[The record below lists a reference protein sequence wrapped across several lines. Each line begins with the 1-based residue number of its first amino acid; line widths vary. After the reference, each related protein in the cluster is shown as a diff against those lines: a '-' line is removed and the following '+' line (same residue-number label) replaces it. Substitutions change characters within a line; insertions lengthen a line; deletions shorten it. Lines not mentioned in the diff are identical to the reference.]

1 MKHIQAYDA
10 FVLESIGGTEYRPLA
25 KILECKFTPDLKHL
39 MLDGIFYSSETGEM
53 VPLNEWW
60 SLSDILHAGADVL
73 STVVD
78 FVIPGSGAI
87 VDALNALS
95 YLIEAQFASADK
107 KDGLYLMAA
116 ITFAFV
122 ILPGPLQAVSIPLK
136 RFIKS
141 GAKVA
146 SPLIKKA
153 LGIVASIL
161 PKILRDLPNLINS
174 ALKSKLASA
183 ILGKYAGKIGAAV
196 KQFGESVLKTFN
208 KVMGLPDMAKTAG
221 KIAAVKVAVKTVL
234 DSAAVSMLKKFFS
247 SKVKVKLA
255 KETSEKALKKLGF
268 VPGKAYRYINK
279 SGKGVTAKI
288 VGSGV
293 DGKTLLV
300 KFGNKAGLS
309 PTSVPVSTFVRQTIG
324 APWGRRGYTV
334 AAPLLV
340 KQFASMMNSAGEIDP
355 ALIEQIPPLDPDLVS
370 KETMA
375 YYLDEVPEYDGA
387 AETVEY

>member
-10 FVLESIGGTEYRPLA
+10 FVLESIGGTEHRPLA

-39 MLDGIFYSSETGEM
+39 MLDGIFYSSETGEI

-73 STVVD
+73 SAVVD

-95 YLIEAQFASADK
+95 YVIEAQFVDEEK
-107 KDGLYLMAA
+107 RGMLYLMAA

-141 GAKVA
+141 GAKAA

-161 PKILRDLPNLINS
+161 PKILRDLPNLINN

-183 ILGKYAGKIGAAV
+183 LLGKFAGKIGAAI

-208 KVMGLPDMAKTAG
+208 KAMGLPDMAKTAG
-221 KIAAVKVAVKTVL
+221 KIATVKVAVKTVL

>member
-1 MKHIQAYDA
+1 MKHVQAYDA

-73 STVVD
+73 SAVAGSI
-78 FVIPGSGAI
+78 IPGAGEVI
-87 VDALNALS
+87 DVLNTLS
-95 YLIEAQFASADK
+95 YLIEAQFVSEDK

-122 ILPGPLQAVSIPLK
+122 IIPGPLQALSIPLK

-141 GAKVA
+141 GAKAA

-153 LGIVASIL
+153 LGLVASFL
-161 PKILRDLPNLINS
+161 PKILTDLPNLINN

-183 ILGKYAGKIGAAV
+183 LLGKYAGKIGAAV
-196 KQFGESVLKTFN
+196 KQFGANILKTFN

-221 KIAAVKVAVKTVL
+221 KEILAKTTVKTIL
-234 DSAAVSMLKKFFS
+234 DSAAAGMLKKFFS
-247 SKVKVKLA
+247 SKVKINLA

-268 VPGKAYRYINK
+268 FPGKSYRYINK

-293 DGKTLLV
+293 DGKTVLV

-340 KQFASMMNSAGEIDP
+340 KHFARMMNSAGEIDP
-355 ALIEQIPPLDPDLVS
+355 ELIEQIPPLDPDLVS

-387 AETVEY
+387 GETAEY

>member
-1 MKHIQAYDA
+1 MKHLQTYDA
-10 FVLESIGGTEYRPLA
+10 FILESMGGTEYRPLS
-25 KILECKFTPDLKHL
+25 KILECKFTPDRKHL
-39 MLDGIFYSSETGEM
+39 VLDGIFYSSETGEI

-73 STVVD
+73 SAVVD

-87 VDALNALS
+87 IDALNALS
-95 YLIEAQFASADK
+95 YVIEAQFASADK
-107 KDGLYLMAA
+107 KDSLYLMAA

-122 ILPGPLQAVSIPLK
+122 ILPGPLQAMSIPLK

-141 GAKVA
+141 GAKAA

-183 ILGKYAGKIGAAV
+183 ILGKYAGKIGAAI
-196 KQFGESVLKTFN
+196 KQFGASVLKTFN
-208 KVMGLPDMAKTAG
+208 KAMGLPDMAKTAG
-221 KIAAVKVAVKTVL
+221 KNILAKTAVKTVL
-234 DSAAVSMLKKFFS
+234 DSAAIGMLKKFFS

-293 DGKTLLV
+293 DGKTVLV

-355 ALIEQIPPLDPDLVS
+355 ALIEQIPPLDPELVS

-387 AETVEY
+387 GETVEY

>member
-1 MKHIQAYDA
+1 MKHLQTYDA
-10 FVLESIGGTEYRPLA
+10 FILESMGGTEYRPLS
-25 KILECKFTPDLKHL
+25 KILECKFTPDRKHL
-39 MLDGIFYSSETGEM
+39 VLDGIFYSSETGEI

-73 STVVD
+73 SAVVD

-87 VDALNALS
+87 IDALNALS
-95 YLIEAQFASADK
+95 YVIEAQFASADK
-107 KDGLYLMAA
+107 KDSLYLMAA

-122 ILPGPLQAVSIPLK
+122 ILPGPLQAMSIPLK

-141 GAKVA
+141 GAKAA

-183 ILGKYAGKIGAAV
+183 ILGKYAGKIGAAI
-196 KQFGESVLKTFN
+196 KQFGASVLKTFN
-208 KVMGLPDMAKTAG
+208 KAMGLPDMAKTAG
-221 KIAAVKVAVKTVL
+221 KLAAAKVVVKTVL
-234 DSAAVSMLKKFFS
+234 DSAAIGMLKKFFS

-293 DGKTLLV
+293 DGKTVLV

-355 ALIEQIPPLDPDLVS
+355 ALIEQIPPLDPELVS

-387 AETVEY
+387 GETVEY

>member
-73 STVVD
+73 SAVVD

-87 VDALNALS
+87 VDTLNALS
-95 YLIEAQFASADK
+95 YVIEAQFVDEEK
-107 KDGLYLMAA
+107 RGMLYLMAA

-141 GAKVA
+141 GAKAA

-174 ALKSKLASA
+174 ALKSKLAGA

-196 KQFGESVLKTFN
+196 KQFGASVLKTFN

-355 ALIEQIPPLDPDLVS
+355 ELIEQIPPLDPELVS

>member
-10 FVLESIGGTEYRPLA
+10 FVLESIGGTEHRPLA

-39 MLDGIFYSSETGEM
+39 MLDGIFYSSETGEI

>member
-1 MKHIQAYDA
+1 MKHIRAYDA
-10 FVLESIGGTEYRPLA
+10 FVLESIVGTEYRPLA

-39 MLDGIFYSSETGEM
+39 MLDGVFYSSETGEI

-73 STVVD
+73 SAVVD

-87 VDALNALS
+87 VDTLNALS
-95 YLIEAQFASADK
+95 YLIEAQFVSADK

-116 ITFAFV
+116 ITYAFV

-153 LGIVASIL
+153 LGMVASFL
-161 PKILRDLPNLINS
+161 PKILTDLPNLINS
-174 ALKSKLASA
+174 ALKSKLAGA

-196 KQFGESVLKTFN
+196 KQFGANILKTFN

-221 KIAAVKVAVKTVL
+221 KIATVKVAVKTVL
-234 DSAAVSMLKKFFS
+234 DSAAIGMLKKFFS
-247 SKVKVKLA
+247 SKA
-255 KETSEKALKKLGF
+255 KFNIAKGTSEVALKKLGF

-293 DGKTLLV
+293 DGKTVLV
-300 KFGNKAGLS
+300 KFGNKASLS
-309 PTSVPVSTFVRQTIG
+309 PTSVPLNTFVRQTVG

-387 AETVEY
+387 AEATEY

>member
-1 MKHIQAYDA
+1 MKHLQTYDA
-10 FVLESIGGTEYRPLA
+10 FILESMGGTEYRPLS
-25 KILECKFTPDLKHL
+25 KILECKFTPDRKHL
-39 MLDGIFYSSETGEM
+39 VLDGIFYSSETGEI

-73 STVVD
+73 SAVVD

-95 YLIEAQFASADK
+95 YVIEAQFVDEEK
-107 KDGLYLMAA
+107 RGMLYLMAA

-141 GAKVA
+141 GAKAA

-161 PKILRDLPNLINS
+161 PKILRDLPNLINN

-183 ILGKYAGKIGAAV
+183 ILGKFAGKIGAAV
-196 KQFGESVLKTFN
+196 KQFGASVLKTFN
-208 KVMGLPDMAKTAG
+208 KVMGIPDMAKTAG
-221 KIAAVKVAVKTVL
+221 KLALVKTTAKTIL
-234 DSAAVSMLKKFFS
+234 DSAAAGMLKKFFS
-247 SKVKVKLA
+247 SKVKITLA

-268 VPGKAYRYINK
+268 FPGKSYRYINK

-293 DGKTLLV
+293 DGKTVLV

-340 KQFASMMNSAGEIDP
+340 KHFARMMNSAGEIDP
-355 ALIEQIPPLDPDLVS
+355 ELIEQIPPLDPELVS

-387 AETVEY
+387 GETVEY

>member
-39 MLDGIFYSSETGEM
+39 MLDGIFYSSETGEI

-73 STVVD
+73 SAVVD

-141 GAKVA
+141 GAKAA

-161 PKILRDLPNLINS
+161 PKILRDLPNLINN

-183 ILGKYAGKIGAAV
+183 LLGKFAGKIGAAI

-208 KVMGLPDMAKTAG
+208 KAMGLPDMAKTAG

-288 VGSGV
+288 VGSGI

>member
-39 MLDGIFYSSETGEM
+39 MLDGIFYSSETGEI

-73 STVVD
+73 SAVVD

-95 YLIEAQFASADK
+95 YVIEAQFVDEEK
-107 KDGLYLMAA
+107 RGMLYLMAA

-141 GAKVA
+141 GAKAA

-161 PKILRDLPNLINS
+161 PKILRDLPNLINN
-174 ALKSKLASA
+174 ALKSKLAGA
-183 ILGKYAGKIGAAV
+183 ILGKFAGKIGAAI
-196 KQFGESVLKTFN
+196 KQFGASVLKTFN
-208 KVMGLPDMAKTAG
+208 KAMGLPDMAKTAG

-387 AETVEY
+387 GETVEY

>member
-1 MKHIQAYDA
+1 MKHLKTYDA
-10 FVLESIGGTEYRPLA
+10 FILESMGGTEYRPLS
-25 KILECKFTPDLKHL
+25 KILECKFTPDRKHL
-39 MLDGIFYSSETGEM
+39 VLDGIFYSSETGEI

-73 STVVD
+73 SAVVD

-87 VDALNALS
+87 IDALNALS
-95 YLIEAQFASADK
+95 YVIEAQFASADK
-107 KDGLYLMAA
+107 KDSLYLMAA

-122 ILPGPLQAVSIPLK
+122 ILPGPLQAMSIPLK

-141 GAKVA
+141 GAKAA

-183 ILGKYAGKIGAAV
+183 ILGKYAGKIGAAI
-196 KQFGESVLKTFN
+196 KQFGASVLKTFN
-208 KVMGLPDMAKTAG
+208 KAMGLPDMAKTAG
-221 KIAAVKVAVKTVL
+221 KLAAAKVVVKTVL
-234 DSAAVSMLKKFFS
+234 DSAAVGMLKKFFS

-293 DGKTLLV
+293 DGKTVLV

-355 ALIEQIPPLDPDLVS
+355 ALIEQIPPLDPELVS

-387 AETVEY
+387 GETVEY

>member
-73 STVVD
+73 SAVVD

-87 VDALNALS
+87 VDTLNALS
-95 YLIEAQFASADK
+95 YVIEAQFVDEEK
-107 KDGLYLMAA
+107 RGMLYLMAA

-141 GAKVA
+141 GAKAA

-174 ALKSKLASA
+174 ALKSKLAGA

-196 KQFGESVLKTFN
+196 KQFGASVLKTFN

-355 ALIEQIPPLDPDLVS
+355 ALIEQIPPLDPELVS

>member
-10 FVLESIGGTEYRPLA
+10 FVLESIGGTEHRPLA

-39 MLDGIFYSSETGEM
+39 MLDGIFYSSETGEI

-73 STVVD
+73 SAVVD

-95 YLIEAQFASADK
+95 YVIEAQFVDEEK
-107 KDGLYLMAA
+107 RGMLYLMAA

-141 GAKVA
+141 GAKAA

-161 PKILRDLPNLINS
+161 PKILRDLPNLINN

-183 ILGKYAGKIGAAV
+183 LLGKFAGKIGAAI

-208 KVMGLPDMAKTAG
+208 KAMGLPDMAKTAG

-387 AETVEY
+387 GETVEY

>member
-1 MKHIQAYDA
+1 MKHIQAYNA
-10 FVLESIGGTEYRPLA
+10 FVLESIGSTEYRPLA

-39 MLDGIFYSSETGEM
+39 VLDGIFYSSETGEI

-73 STVVD
+73 SAVVD

-95 YLIEAQFASADK
+95 YVIEAQFVDEEK
-107 KDGLYLMAA
+107 RGMLYLMAA

-141 GAKVA
+141 GAKIA

-161 PKILRDLPNLINS
+161 PKVLRDLPNLINN
-174 ALKSKLASA
+174 ALKSKLAGA
-183 ILGKYAGKIGAAV
+183 LLGKYAGKIGAAI
-196 KQFGESVLKTFN
+196 KQFGASVLKTFN
-208 KVMGLPDMAKTAG
+208 KAMGLPDMAKTAG
-221 KIAAVKVAVKTVL
+221 KIVAVKVAVKTVL
-234 DSAAVSMLKKFFS
+234 DSTAVSMLKKFFS

-293 DGKTLLV
+293 DGKTVLV

-355 ALIEQIPPLDPDLVS
+355 ALIEQIPPLDPELVS

-387 AETVEY
+387 GETVEY

>member
-10 FVLESIGGTEYRPLA
+10 FVLESIEGTEYRPLA

-39 MLDGIFYSSETGEM
+39 MLDGIFYSSETGEI

-73 STVVD
+73 SAVVD

-87 VDALNALS
+87 VDTLNALS
-95 YLIEAQFASADK
+95 YLIEAQFVDEEK
-107 KDGLYLMAA
+107 RGMLYLMAA

-221 KIAAVKVAVKTVL
+221 KIATVKVAVKTVL
-234 DSAAVSMLKKFFS
+234 DSAAIGMLKKFFS

-293 DGKTLLV
+293 DGKTVLV

-309 PTSVPVSTFVRQTIG
+309 PTSVPLNTFVRQTIG

-387 AETVEY
+387 AETTEY

>member
-1 MKHIQAYDA
+1 MKHIRAYDA
-10 FVLESIGGTEYRPLA
+10 FVLESIVGTEYRPLA

-39 MLDGIFYSSETGEM
+39 MLDGVFYSSETGEI

-73 STVVD
+73 SAVVD

-87 VDALNALS
+87 VDTLNALS
-95 YLIEAQFASADK
+95 YLIEAQFVSADK

-116 ITFAFV
+116 ITYAFV

-153 LGIVASIL
+153 LGMVASFL
-161 PKILRDLPNLINS
+161 PKILTDLPNLINS
-174 ALKSKLASA
+174 ALKSKLAGA

-196 KQFGESVLKTFN
+196 KQFGANILKTFN

-221 KIAAVKVAVKTVL
+221 KIATVKVAVKTVL
-234 DSAAVSMLKKFFS
+234 DSAAIGMLKKFFS
-247 SKVKVKLA
+247 SKA
-255 KETSEKALKKLGF
+255 KFNIAKGTSEVALKKLGF

-293 DGKTLLV
+293 DGKTVLV

-309 PTSVPVSTFVRQTIG
+309 PTSVPLNTFVRQTVG

-387 AETVEY
+387 AEATEY

>member
-10 FVLESIGGTEYRPLA
+10 FVLESIGGTEHRPLA

-39 MLDGIFYSSETGEM
+39 MLDGIFYSSETGEI

-73 STVVD
+73 SAVVD

-95 YLIEAQFASADK
+95 YVIEAQFVDEEK
-107 KDGLYLMAA
+107 RGMLYLMAA

-141 GAKVA
+141 GAKAA

-161 PKILRDLPNLINS
+161 PKILRDLPNLINN
-174 ALKSKLASA
+174 ALKIKLASA
-183 ILGKYAGKIGAAV
+183 LLGKFAGKIGAAI

-208 KVMGLPDMAKTAG
+208 KAMGLPDMAKTAG

-288 VGSGV
+288 VGSGI

>member
-10 FVLESIGGTEYRPLA
+10 FVLESIGGTEHRPLA

-39 MLDGIFYSSETGEM
+39 MLDGIFYSSETGEI

-73 STVVD
+73 SAVVD

-95 YLIEAQFASADK
+95 YVIEAQFVDEEK
-107 KDGLYLMAA
+107 RGMLYLMAA

-141 GAKVA
+141 GAKAA

-161 PKILRDLPNLINS
+161 PKILRDLPNLINN

-183 ILGKYAGKIGAAV
+183 LLGKFAGKIGAAI

-387 AETVEY
+387 GETVEY

>member
-174 ALKSKLASA
+174 ALKSKLAGA

-387 AETVEY
+387 GETVEY

>member
-1 MKHIQAYDA
+1 MKHLQTYDA
-10 FVLESIGGTEYRPLA
+10 FILESMGGTEYRPLS
-25 KILECKFTPDLKHL
+25 KILECKFTPDRKHL
-39 MLDGIFYSSETGEM
+39 VLDGIFYSSETGEI

-73 STVVD
+73 SAVVD

-95 YLIEAQFASADK
+95 YVIEAQFVDEEK
-107 KDGLYLMAA
+107 RGMLYLMAA

-141 GAKVA
+141 GAKAA

-161 PKILRDLPNLINS
+161 PKILRDLPNLINN

-183 ILGKYAGKIGAAV
+183 ILGKFAGKIGAAV
-196 KQFGESVLKTFN
+196 KQFGASVLKTFN
-208 KVMGLPDMAKTAG
+208 KAMGLPDMAKTAG
-221 KIAAVKVAVKTVL
+221 KLAAAKVVVKTVL
-234 DSAAVSMLKKFFS
+234 DSAAISMLKKFFS
-247 SKVKVKLA
+247 NKAKFKVA
-255 KETSEKALKKLGF
+255 KGASEVALKKLGF

-293 DGKTLLV
+293 DGKTVLV

-309 PTSVPVSTFVRQTIG
+309 PTSVPLNTFVRQTIG

-340 KQFASMMNSAGEIDP
+340 KHFASMMNSAGEIDP

-387 AETVEY
+387 GETVEY

>member
-39 MLDGIFYSSETGEM
+39 MLDGIFYSSETGEI

-73 STVVD
+73 SAVVD

-95 YLIEAQFASADK
+95 YVIEAQFVDEEK
-107 KDGLYLMAA
+107 RGMLYLMAA

-141 GAKVA
+141 GAKIA

-183 ILGKYAGKIGAAV
+183 ILGKFAGKIGAAV
-196 KQFGESVLKTFN
+196 KQFGASVLKTFN
-208 KVMGLPDMAKTAG
+208 KAMGLPDMAKTAG
-221 KIAAVKVAVKTVL
+221 KEILAKTTVKTVL
-234 DSAAVSMLKKFFS
+234 DSAAANMLKKFFS
-247 SKVKVKLA
+247 SKVKITLA
-255 KETSEKALKKLGF
+255 KEASEKALKKLGF

-293 DGKTLLV
+293 DGKTVLV

-309 PTSVPVSTFVRQTIG
+309 PTSVPISTFVRQTIG

-340 KQFASMMNSAGEIDP
+340 KHFARMMNSAGQIDP
-355 ALIEQIPPLDPDLVS
+355 ELIEQIPPLDPELVS

>member
-39 MLDGIFYSSETGEM
+39 MLDGIFYSSETGEI

-73 STVVD
+73 SAVVD

-87 VDALNALS
+87 VDTLNALS
-95 YLIEAQFASADK
+95 YVIEAQFVDEEK
-107 KDGLYLMAA
+107 RGMLYLMAA

-141 GAKVA
+141 GAKAA

-174 ALKSKLASA
+174 ALKSKLAGA

-355 ALIEQIPPLDPDLVS
+355 ALIEQIPPLDPELVS

>member
-293 DGKTLLV
+293 DGKSVLV

-309 PTSVPVSTFVRQTIG
+309 PTSVPLNTFVRQTIG

-387 AETVEY
+387 GETVEY

>member
-73 STVVD
+73 SAVVD

-87 VDALNALS
+87 VDTLNALS
-95 YLIEAQFASADK
+95 YLIEAQFVDEEK
-107 KDGLYLMAA
+107 RGMLYLMAA

-141 GAKVA
+141 GAKIA

-174 ALKSKLASA
+174 ALKSKLAGA

-196 KQFGESVLKTFN
+196 KQFGASVLKTFN

-221 KIAAVKVAVKTVL
+221 KEILAKTTVKTVL
-234 DSAAVSMLKKFFS
+234 DSAAAGMLKKFFS
-247 SKVKVKLA
+247 SKVKITLA

-293 DGKTLLV
+293 DGKTVLV

-340 KQFASMMNSAGEIDP
+340 KHFARMMNSAGQIDP
-355 ALIEQIPPLDPDLVS
+355 ELIEQIPPLDPELVS

>member
-1 MKHIQAYDA
+1 MKHLQTYDA
-10 FVLESIGGTEYRPLA
+10 FILESMGGTEYRPLS
-25 KILECKFTPDLKHL
+25 KILECKFTPDRKHL
-39 MLDGIFYSSETGEM
+39 VLDGIFYSSETGEI

-73 STVVD
+73 SAVVD

-87 VDALNALS
+87 IDALNALS
-95 YLIEAQFASADK
+95 YVIEAQFASADK
-107 KDGLYLMAA
+107 KDSLYLMAA

-122 ILPGPLQAVSIPLK
+122 ILPGPLQAMSIPLK

-141 GAKVA
+141 GAKAA

-183 ILGKYAGKIGAAV
+183 ILGKYAGKIGAAI
-196 KQFGESVLKTFN
+196 KQFGASVLKTFN
-208 KVMGLPDMAKTAG
+208 KAMGLPDMAKTAG
-221 KIAAVKVAVKTVL
+221 KNILAKTAVKTVL
-234 DSAAVSMLKKFFS
+234 DSAAIGMLKKFFS

-293 DGKTLLV
+293 DGKTVLV

-387 AETVEY
+387 GETVEY

>member
-39 MLDGIFYSSETGEM
+39 MLDGIFYSSETGEI

-73 STVVD
+73 SAVVD

-87 VDALNALS
+87 VDTLNALS
-95 YLIEAQFASADK
+95 YLIEAQFVSEDK

-116 ITFAFV
+116 ITYAFV
-122 ILPGPLQAVSIPLK
+122 ILPGPLQALSIPLK

-141 GAKVA
+141 GAKAA

-153 LGIVASIL
+153 LGLVASFL
-161 PKILRDLPNLINS
+161 PKILTDLPNLINS
-174 ALKSKLASA
+174 ALKSKLAGA

-196 KQFGESVLKTFN
+196 KQFGANILKTFN
-208 KVMGLPDMAKTAG
+208 KVMGIPDMAKTAG
-221 KIAAVKVAVKTVL
+221 KVAAAKVVVKTVL
-234 DSAAVSMLKKFFS
+234 DSAAIGMLKKFFS
-247 SKVKVKLA
+247 NKA
-255 KETSEKALKKLGF
+255 KFNIAKGTSEVALKKLGF

-293 DGKTLLV
+293 DGKSVLV

-309 PTSVPVSTFVRQTIG
+309 PTSVPLNTFVRQTIG

-387 AETVEY
+387 AEATEY

>member
-1 MKHIQAYDA
+1 MKHLQTYDA
-10 FVLESIGGTEYRPLA
+10 FILESMGGTEYRPLS

-39 MLDGIFYSSETGEM
+39 VLDGIFYSSETGEI

-73 STVVD
+73 SAVVD

-87 VDALNALS
+87 IDALNALS
-95 YLIEAQFASADK
+95 YVIEAQFVDEEK
-107 KDGLYLMAA
+107 RGMLYLMAA

-141 GAKVA
+141 GAKAA

-183 ILGKYAGKIGAAV
+183 ILGKYAGKIGAAI
-196 KQFGESVLKTFN
+196 KQFGASVLKTFN
-208 KVMGLPDMAKTAG
+208 KAMGLPDMAKTAG
-221 KIAAVKVAVKTVL
+221 KAILAKTTAKTIL
-234 DSAAVSMLKKFFS
+234 DSAAAGMLKKFFS
-247 SKVKVKLA
+247 SKVRINLA

-268 VPGKAYRYINK
+268 VSGKAYRYINK

-340 KQFASMMNSAGEIDP
+340 KHFARMMGSAGEIDP
-355 ALIEQIPPLDPDLVS
+355 ELIEQIPPLDPDLVS

-387 AETVEY
+387 GETVEY

>member
-1 MKHIQAYDA
+1 MKHLQTYDA
-10 FVLESIGGTEYRPLA
+10 FILESMGGTEYRPLS

-39 MLDGIFYSSETGEM
+39 VLDGIFYSSETGEI

-73 STVVD
+73 SAVAGSI
-78 FVIPGSGAI
+78 IPGAGEVI
-87 VDALNALS
+87 DVLNTLS
-95 YLIEAQFASADK
+95 YLIEAQFVSADK

-122 ILPGPLQAVSIPLK
+122 IIPGPLQALSIPLK

-141 GAKVA
+141 GAKAA

-153 LGIVASIL
+153 LGLVASFL
-161 PKILRDLPNLINS
+161 PKILRDLPNLINN
-174 ALKSKLASA
+174 ALKSKLATA
-183 ILGKYAGKIGAAV
+183 LLGKYAGKIGAAV
-196 KQFGESVLKTFN
+196 KQFGASVLKTFN
-208 KVMGLPDMAKTAG
+208 KVMGIPDMAKTAG
-221 KIAAVKVAVKTVL
+221 KLALVKTTAKTIL
-234 DSAAVSMLKKFFS
+234 DSAAAGMLKKFFS
-247 SKVKVKLA
+247 SKVKITLA

-293 DGKTLLV
+293 DGKTVLV

-340 KQFASMMNSAGEIDP
+340 KHFARMMNSAGEIDP
-355 ALIEQIPPLDPDLVS
+355 ELIEQIPPLDPELVS

-387 AETVEY
+387 GETVEY

>member
-39 MLDGIFYSSETGEM
+39 MLDGIFYSSETGER

-73 STVVD
+73 SAVVD

-87 VDALNALS
+87 VDTLNALS
-95 YLIEAQFASADK
+95 YVIEAQFVDEEK
-107 KDGLYLMAA
+107 RGMLYLMAA

-141 GAKVA
+141 GAKIA

-196 KQFGESVLKTFN
+196 KQFGASVLKTFN

-221 KIAAVKVAVKTVL
+221 KEILAKTTVKTVL
-234 DSAAVSMLKKFFS
+234 DSAAANMLKKFFS
-247 SKVKVKLA
+247 SKVKITLA

-293 DGKTLLV
+293 DGKTVLV

-340 KQFASMMNSAGEIDP
+340 KHFARMMNSAGQIDP
-355 ALIEQIPPLDPDLVS
+355 ELIEQIPPLDPELVS

>member
-39 MLDGIFYSSETGEM
+39 MLDGIFYSSETGEI

-73 STVVD
+73 SAVVD

-87 VDALNALS
+87 VDTLNALS
-95 YLIEAQFASADK
+95 YLIEAQFVSADK

-116 ITFAFV
+116 ITYAFV
-122 ILPGPLQAVSIPLK
+122 IIPGPLQALSIPLK

-141 GAKVA
+141 GAKAA

-153 LGIVASIL
+153 LGLVASFL
-161 PKILRDLPNLINS
+161 PKILTDLPNLINS
-174 ALKSKLASA
+174 ALKSKLAGA

-196 KQFGESVLKTFN
+196 KQFGANILKTFN
-208 KVMGLPDMAKTAG
+208 KVMGIPDMAKTAG
-221 KIAAVKVAVKTVL
+221 KIATVKVAVKTVL
-234 DSAAVSMLKKFFS
+234 DSAAIGMLKKFFS

-293 DGKTLLV
+293 DGKTVLV

-309 PTSVPVSTFVRQTIG
+309 PTSVPLNTFVRQTIG

-387 AETVEY
+387 AETTEY

>member
-10 FVLESIGGTEYRPLA
+10 FVLESIGGTEHRPLA

-39 MLDGIFYSSETGEM
+39 MLDGIFYSSETGEI

-73 STVVD
+73 SAVVD

-95 YLIEAQFASADK
+95 YVIEAQFVDEEK
-107 KDGLYLMAA
+107 RGMLYLMAA

-141 GAKVA
+141 GAKAA

-161 PKILRDLPNLINS
+161 PKILRDLPNLINN

-183 ILGKYAGKIGAAV
+183 LLGKFAGKIGAAI

-208 KVMGLPDMAKTAG
+208 KAMGLPDMAKTAG

>member
-1 MKHIQAYDA
+1 
-10 FVLESIGGTEYRPLA
+10 
-25 KILECKFTPDLKHL
+25 

-387 AETVEY
+387 GETVEY

>member
-39 MLDGIFYSSETGEM
+39 MLDGIFYSSETGEI

-73 STVVD
+73 SAVVD

-87 VDALNALS
+87 VDTLNALS
-95 YLIEAQFASADK
+95 YLIEAQFVSEDK

-116 ITFAFV
+116 ITYAFV
-122 ILPGPLQAVSIPLK
+122 IIPGPLQALSIPLK

-141 GAKVA
+141 GAKAA

-153 LGIVASIL
+153 LGLVASFL
-161 PKILRDLPNLINS
+161 PKILTDLPNLINS
-174 ALKSKLASA
+174 ALTSKLAGA

-196 KQFGESVLKTFN
+196 KQFGANILKTFN
-208 KVMGLPDMAKTAG
+208 KVMGIPDMAKTAG
-221 KIAAVKVAVKTVL
+221 KIATVKVAVKTVL
-234 DSAAVSMLKKFFS
+234 DSAAIGMLKKFFS
-247 SKVKVKLA
+247 SKA
-255 KETSEKALKKLGF
+255 KFNIAKGTSEVALKKLGF

-293 DGKTLLV
+293 DGKSVLV

-309 PTSVPVSTFVRQTIG
+309 PTSVPLNTFVRQTIG

-340 KQFASMMNSAGEIDP
+340 KQFASIMNSAGEIDP

-387 AETVEY
+387 AEAIEY

>member
-1 MKHIQAYDA
+1 MKHLQTYDA
-10 FVLESIGGTEYRPLA
+10 FILESMGGTEYRPLS
-25 KILECKFTPDLKHL
+25 KILECKFTPDRKHL
-39 MLDGIFYSSETGEM
+39 VLDGIFYSSETGEI

-73 STVVD
+73 SAVVD

-95 YLIEAQFASADK
+95 YVIEAQFVDEEK
-107 KDGLYLMAA
+107 RGMLYLMAA

-141 GAKVA
+141 GAKAA

-161 PKILRDLPNLINS
+161 PKILRDLPNLINN

-183 ILGKYAGKIGAAV
+183 ILGKYAGKIGAAI
-196 KQFGESVLKTFN
+196 KQFGASVLKTFN
-208 KVMGLPDMAKTAG
+208 KAMGLPDMAKTAG
-221 KIAAVKVAVKTVL
+221 KVAAAKVVVKTVL
-234 DSAAVSMLKKFFS
+234 DSAAIGMLKKFFS
-247 SKVKVKLA
+247 NKAKFKVA
-255 KETSEKALKKLGF
+255 KGASEVALKKLGF

-293 DGKTLLV
+293 DGKSVLV

-309 PTSVPVSTFVRQTIG
+309 PTSVPLNTFVRQTIG

-355 ALIEQIPPLDPDLVS
+355 ALIEQIPPLDPELVS

-387 AETVEY
+387 GETVEY

>member
-10 FVLESIGGTEYRPLA
+10 FVLESIGGTEHRPLA

-39 MLDGIFYSSETGEM
+39 MLDGIFYSSETGEI

-73 STVVD
+73 SAVVD

-95 YLIEAQFASADK
+95 YVIEAQFVDEEK
-107 KDGLYLMAA
+107 RGMLYLMAA

-141 GAKVA
+141 GAKAA

-161 PKILRDLPNLINS
+161 PKILRDLPNLINN

-183 ILGKYAGKIGAAV
+183 LLGKFAGKIGAAI

-208 KVMGLPDMAKTAG
+208 KAMGLPDMAKTAG

-288 VGSGV
+288 VGSGI

>member
-39 MLDGIFYSSETGEM
+39 MLDGIFYSSETGEI

-73 STVVD
+73 SAVVD

-87 VDALNALS
+87 VDTLNALS
-95 YLIEAQFASADK
+95 YVIEAQFIDEEK
-107 KDGLYLMAA
+107 RGMLYLMAA

-141 GAKVA
+141 GAKAA

-174 ALKSKLASA
+174 ALKSKLAGA

-196 KQFGESVLKTFN
+196 KQFGASVLKTFN

-355 ALIEQIPPLDPDLVS
+355 ALIEQIPPLDPELVS